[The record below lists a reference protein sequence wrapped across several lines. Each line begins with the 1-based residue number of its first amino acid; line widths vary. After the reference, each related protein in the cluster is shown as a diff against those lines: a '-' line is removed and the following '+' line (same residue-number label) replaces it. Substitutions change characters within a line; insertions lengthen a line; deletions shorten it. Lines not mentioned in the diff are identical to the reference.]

1 MIFSLAQPLLE
12 GEERRTMLSFSR
24 GLWRHQNF
32 MLLWAGQTVSLF
44 GTQIT
49 TLALPTIAILLLH
62 VTPFEV
68 GVLAAIP
75 WVAYLGLGLFAGVT
89 VDRMPR
95 RIVMMIAD
103 IGRAVALGS
112 IPLAFTLGV
121 RSIYHLYLV
130 AAIVGILNVFFEIAY
145 HSYLPTLVEP
155 GELIE
160 GNAKLSL
167 GDGAAQMG
175 GPALAGFLIELLGAA
190 LAIITD
196 AISYLLSA
204 LTLLRIT
211 ARESKKETVRGTN
224 VLAEM
229 REGIKLV
236 LRHPIIRIL
245 ITVSSVQNIGSSIA
259 DTAIL
264 LFAYRTLHLTPG
276 IVGLTFTLGS
286 AGFVLGA
293 VTASAITR
301 KLGGGPTLVFSSLL
315 GTLSYLVIPLGLLGA
330 PILWI
335 GLFRLF
341 LGLHIPTYNVNTVSL
356 RQTVIPAQLQGRVAA
371 TALTLAFGSL
381 SLGFLLGGLLASTW
395 GLVATIICGGIVF
408 LIGSLPLLSRVIVSY
423 KNPSS
428 AVVSEATLQNQPL

>member
-1 MIFSLAQPLLE
+1 
-12 GEERRTMLSFSR
+12 MLSFSR

-49 TLALPTIAILLLH
+49 MLALPTIAILLLH
-62 VTPFEV
+62 ATPFEV

-75 WVAYLGLGLFAGVT
+75 WAAYLGLGLFAGVT

-95 RIVMMIAD
+95 RIVMMFAD

-145 HSYLPTLVEP
+145 RSYLPTLVEP

-175 GPALAGFLIELLGAA
+175 GPVLAGFLIELLGAA
-190 LAIITD
+190 LTIITD

-211 ARESKKETVRGTN
+211 ARESKKEPVQGTN

-245 ITVSSVQNIGSSIA
+245 ITV
-259 DTAIL
+259 
-264 LFAYRTLHLTPG
+264 F
-276 IVGLTFTLGS
+276 
-286 AGFVLGA
+286 
-293 VTASAITR
+293 
-301 KLGGGPTLVFSSLL
+301 
-315 GTLSYLVIPLGLLGA
+315 
-330 PILWI
+330 
-335 GLFRLF
+335 
-341 LGLHIPTYNVNTVSL
+341 
-356 RQTVIPAQLQGRVAA
+356 
-371 TALTLAFGSL
+371 
-381 SLGFLLGGLLASTW
+381 
-395 GLVATIICGGIVF
+395 
-408 LIGSLPLLSRVIVSY
+408 
-423 KNPSS
+423 
-428 AVVSEATLQNQPL
+428 

>member
-1 MIFSLAQPLLE
+1 
-12 GEERRTMLSFSR
+12 MLSFSR

-103 IGRAVALGS
+103 IERAVALGS

-175 GPALAGFLIELLGAA
+175 GPALAGFLIEARLGNLRSILGGVGEFGDFFLELGVGFRLA
-190 LAIITD
+190 LFRRVLHFLD
-196 AISYLLSA
+196 VLE
-204 LTLLRIT
+204 R
-211 ARESKKETVRGTN
+211 VRFFLE
-224 VLAEM
+224 V
-229 REGIKLV
+229 
-236 LRHPIIRIL
+236 
-245 ITVSSVQNIGSSIA
+245 
-259 DTAIL
+259 IL
-264 LFAYRTLHLTPG
+264 LMG
-276 IVGLTFTLGS
+276 
-286 AGFVLGA
+286 
-293 VTASAITR
+293 
-301 KLGGGPTLVFSSLL
+301 
-315 GTLSYLVIPLGLLGA
+315 
-330 PILWI
+330 
-335 GLFRLF
+335 
-341 LGLHIPTYNVNTVSL
+341 
-356 RQTVIPAQLQGRVAA
+356 
-371 TALTLAFGSL
+371 
-381 SLGFLLGGLLASTW
+381 
-395 GLVATIICGGIVF
+395 
-408 LIGSLPLLSRVIVSY
+408 
-423 KNPSS
+423 
-428 AVVSEATLQNQPL
+428 

>member
-1 MIFSLAQPLLE
+1 
-12 GEERRTMLSFSR
+12 MLSFSR

-211 ARESKKETVRGTN
+211 ARESKKETVQGTN

-428 AVVSEATLQNQPL
+428 AVVSEATLQNQLL